1 MTHLHR
7 SEIKLLDRLHDLFR
21 AVSEGR
27 YNREQAKDLF
37 DLTIREKYPAW
48 LTEMAESFS
57 MMMIKVET
65 REFHLD
71 QVIEDLRQAKM
82 SLEDY
87 SRSLEQKV
95 DERTWELRQKN
106 ELLETEIQERLV
118 VEKALQK
125 ANHELESLSKIDG
138 LTHAANRRFFDE
150 WLAKMWATHA
160 ANQSPLGLI
169 ICDVDYFKL
178 YNDTYGHQQGDE
190 CLKAVVAAIRRGV
203 HHHDDLVARYG
214 GEEFAV
220 VVTRDVDKKIASLA
234 EKMRSN
240 VEELEIVHE
249 RSAVGDFVTV
259 SFGAATVIPRPDA
272 DPSLLIKAADAA
284 LYEAKAWGRN
294 RVVWKEDAHQETV
307 INKRS

>member
-1 MTHLHR
+1 MTQLHR
-7 SEIKLLDRLHDLFR
+7 SEIKLLDRLHGLFKE
-21 AVSEGR
+21 VSAGR
-27 YNREQAKDLF
+27 YNREQAKELF
-37 DLTIREKYPAW
+37 ELTIKEKYPEW

-57 MMMIKVET
+57 MMMVKVET
-65 REFHLD
+65 REFHLE
-71 QVIEDLRQAKM
+71 QVIEDLRLAKL

-95 DERTWELRQKN
+95 DERTCELRRKN
-106 ELLETEIQERLV
+106 ELLATEIQERLV

-125 ANHELESLSKIDG
+125 ANHELERLSKTDG

-160 ANQSPLGLI
+160 ADQAPLGLI
-169 ICDVDYFKL
+169 ICDVDFFKL

-190 CLKAVVAAIRRGV
+190 CLKAVVAAIRQDV

-220 VVTRDVDKKIASLA
+220 VVPRVAGKDIVFLA
-234 EKMRSN
+234 EKMRTH
-240 VEELEIVHE
+240 VESLRIVHE
-249 RSAVGDFVTV
+249 KSTLGAFVTV
-259 SFGAATVIPRPDA
+259 SFGAATVVPRPDA

-284 LYEAKAWGRN
+284 LYEAKARGRN
-294 RVVWKEDAHQETV
+294 TVVWKEDAYMENQC
-307 INKRS
+307 R